1 MNSLLVPSQLLYINT
16 VTFDFSFIK
25 AQVIDRINVNDTQ
38 ASRMAHKSCA
48 FME

>member
-25 AQVIDRINVNDTQ
+25 AQVIDRNVNDTQ